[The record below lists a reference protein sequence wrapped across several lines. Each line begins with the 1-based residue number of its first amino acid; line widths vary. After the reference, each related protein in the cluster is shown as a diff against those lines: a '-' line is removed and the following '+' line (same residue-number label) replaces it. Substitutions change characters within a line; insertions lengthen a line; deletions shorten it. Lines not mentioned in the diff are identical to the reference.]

1 MRNDSNRRN
10 KGLDATVEIVAP
22 ENVAFEYRLAGPF
35 IRASA
40 FAVDSAIVGAEI
52 VAVLFAAAYCASRFG
67 GNDVAEEFAQAAFLL
82 NFCAVFWFWNAAF
95 EAFWRGRTLG
105 KAAFG
110 LRVLTTEGRP
120 IGRGQALL
128 RNVLRAADLALGP
141 FLAIL
146 FCANDRMARFG
157 DLAAGTVVVVEK
169 RSPKKTA
176 ALSPENRAA
185 LERIAAE
192 IPSDF
197 DVSDSLRKALAL
209 YVERRTE
216 ISPGRRAAIAA
227 PLAAALAQKG
237 ELSARRRSRF
247 LFARPLFANLRG
259 EKGRRL
265 TNGAA
270 ERNRGTEARR
280 NVASN
285 GERDGGNLCAAK
297 SASESRDDLTNGAL
311 STIIARTNGA
321 T

>member
-1 MRNDSNRRN
+1 MRNDSNRRK

-35 IRASA
+35 VRASA
-40 FAVDSAIVGAEI
+40 FAVDAAIIGAEI
-52 VAVLFAAAYCASRFG
+52 LASFFVAAYFATVFG
-67 GNDVAEEFAQAAFLL
+67 TGGFVEEALQAAFLL
-82 NFCAVFWFWNAAF
+82 NFCAVFWFWNAVF
-95 EAFWRGRTLG
+95 EAFGRGRTLG

-141 FLAIL
+141 FLAFL

-157 DLAAGTVVVVEK
+157 DLAAGTIVVVEK
-169 RSPKKTA
+169 RSSKKTA
-176 ALSPENRAA
+176 ALSTAEERAA

-216 ISPGRRAAIAA
+216 ISPSRRAALAA
-227 PLAAALAQKG
+227 PLAVALAQKAG
-237 ELSARRRSRF
+237 FSRPVDPDFF
-247 LFARPLFANLRG
+247 LRALFWRTFEG
-259 EKGRRL
+259 KQ
-265 TNGAA
+265 
-270 ERNRGTEARR
+270 
-280 NVASN
+280 
-285 GERDGGNLCAAK
+285 GGV
-297 SASESRDDLTNGAL
+297 
-311 STIIARTNGA
+311 
-321 T
+321 

>member
-1 MRNDSNRRN
+1 MRNDSNRR
-10 KGLDATVEIVAP
+10 KKELDATVEIVAP

-35 IRASA
+35 VRASA
-40 FAVDSAIVGAEI
+40 FAVDAAIIGAEI
-52 VAVLFAAAYCASRFG
+52 VAVLVASAYCVSLFG
-67 GNDVAEEFAQAAFLL
+67 SSDLAEEFGKAAFLL

-128 RNVLRAADLALGP
+128 RNVLRLADLALGP

-146 FCANDRMARFG
+146 LCANDRMARFG
-157 DLAAGTVVVVEK
+157 DLAAGTVVVVERRAAKK
-169 RSPKKTA
+169 RA
-176 ALSPENRAA
+176 AVATENRAA

-227 PLAAALAQKG
+227 PLAAALAQQ
-237 ELSARRRSRF
+237 ANFSRPVDPDFF
-247 LFARPLFANLRG
+247 LRALFLRTF
-259 EKGRRL
+259 E
-265 TNGAA
+265 
-270 ERNRGTEARR
+270 
-280 NVASN
+280 
-285 GERDGGNLCAAK
+285 GERRAN
-297 SASESRDDLTNGAL
+297 
-311 STIIARTNGA
+311 RTA
-321 T
+321 EER

>member
-1 MRNDSNRRN
+1 MRNDSNRRK

-35 IRASA
+35 VRASA
-40 FAVDSAIVGAEI
+40 FAVDAAIIGAEI
-52 VAVLFAAAYCASRFG
+52 VAVLTASAYFSTVFG
-67 GNDVAEEFAQAAFLL
+67 AGDLAEELAQTAFLL

-146 FCANDRMARFG
+146 LCANDRMARFG

-169 RSPKKTA
+169 RSPKKTT
-176 ALSPENRAA
+176 ALLTEHRAA

-209 YVERRTE
+209 YVERR
-216 ISPGRRAAIAA
+216 
-227 PLAAALAQKG
+227 
-237 ELSARRRSRF
+237 
-247 LFARPLFANLRG
+247 
-259 EKGRRL
+259 
-265 TNGAA
+265 
-270 ERNRGTEARR
+270 
-280 NVASN
+280 
-285 GERDGGNLCAAK
+285 AK
-297 SASESRDDLTNGAL
+297 IG
-311 STIIARTNGA
+311 
-321 T
+321 

>member
-1 MRNDSNRRN
+1 MRNDSNRRK

-35 IRASA
+35 VRASA
-40 FAVDSAIVGAEI
+40 FAVDAAIIGAEI
-52 VAVLFAAAYCASRFG
+52 LASFFVAAYFAAYFAKVFG
-67 GNDVAEEFAQAAFLL
+67 PGGLPEELAQTAFLL
-82 NFCAVFWFWNAAF
+82 NLCAVFWFWNAAF

-169 RSPKKTA
+169 RSPRKTA
-176 ALSPENRAA
+176 ALSTAENRDA

-192 IPSDF
+192 IPGDF

-216 ISPGRRAAIAA
+216 IAPSRRAAIAA
-227 PLAAALAQKG
+227 PLAVALAQK
-237 ELSARRRSRF
+237 ANFSRPVDPDFF
-247 LFARPLFANLRG
+247 LRALFLR
-259 EKGRRL
+259 
-265 TNGAA
+265 TFD
-270 ERNRGTEARR
+270 ERK
-280 NVASN
+280 
-285 GERDGGNLCAAK
+285 DG
-297 SASESRDDLTNGAL
+297 
-311 STIIARTNGA
+311 
-321 T
+321 

>member
-1 MRNDSNRRN
+1 MRNDSNRKN
-10 KGLDATVEIVAP
+10 KGLDSTVEIVAP

-40 FAVDSAIVGAEI
+40 FAVDAAVIGAEI
-52 VAVLFAAAYCASRFG
+52 VAVLFAASYCASVFG
-67 GNDVAEEFAQAAFLL
+67 TGGLAEELLQSAFLL
-82 NFCAVFWFWNAAF
+82 NFIAVFWFWNAAF

-141 FLAIL
+141 FLAVL
-146 FCANDRMARFG
+146 FCANERMARFG
-157 DLAAGTVVVVEK
+157 DLAAGTIVVVER

-176 ALSPENRAA
+176 AIAPENRAA

-197 DVSDSLRKALAL
+197 DVSDSLRRALAL

-216 ISPGRRAAIAA
+216 IAPSRRAAIAA
-227 PLAAALAQKG
+227 PLAVALAQK
-237 ELSARRRSRF
+237 ANFSRPVDPDFF
-247 LFARPLFANLRG
+247 LRALFLR
-259 EKGRRL
+259 
-265 TNGAA
+265 TFD
-270 ERNRGTEARR
+270 ERK
-280 NVASN
+280 
-285 GERDGGNLCAAK
+285 DG
-297 SASESRDDLTNGAL
+297 
-311 STIIARTNGA
+311 
-321 T
+321 

>member
-1 MRNDSNRRN
+1 MRNDSNRKN
-10 KGLDATVEIVAP
+10 KGLDSTVEIVAP

-40 FAVDSAIVGAEI
+40 FAVDAAIIGAEI
-52 VAVLFAAAYCASRFG
+52 VAVLFAAAYCASVFG
-67 GNDVAEEFAQAAFLL
+67 TGELAEELLQSAFLL
-82 NFCAVFWFWNAAF
+82 NFIAVFWFWNAAF

-146 FCANDRMARFG
+146 FCSNDRMARFG

-176 ALSPENRAA
+176 ALASEHRAA
-185 LERIAAE
+185 LERIAVE

-197 DVSDSLRKALAL
+197 DVSDSLRRALAL

-227 PLAAALAQKG
+227 PLAAALARK
-237 ELSARRRSRF
+237 ANFSRPVDPDFF
-247 LFARPLFANLRG
+247 LRALFWRMFD
-259 EKGRRL
+259 ERK
-265 TNGAA
+265 NG
-270 ERNRGTEARR
+270 
-280 NVASN
+280 
-285 GERDGGNLCAAK
+285 
-297 SASESRDDLTNGAL
+297 
-311 STIIARTNGA
+311 
-321 T
+321 

>member
-1 MRNDSNRRN
+1 MRNDLNRKN

-35 IRASA
+35 VRASA
-40 FAVDSAIVGAEI
+40 FAVDAAIIGAEI
-52 VAVLFAAAYCASRFG
+52 VAVLFATAYFSTVFG
-67 GNDVAEEFAQAAFLL
+67 SGDLAEELAQAAFLL

-169 RSPKKTA
+169 RSPKKTT
-176 ALSPENRAA
+176 ALAPEQRAA

-197 DVSDSLRKALAL
+197 DLSDSLRRALAL

-227 PLAAALAQKG
+227 PLASALAQK
-237 ELSARRRSRF
+237 AN
-247 LFARPLFANLRG
+247 FARPVDPDFFLRALFWRTFEG
-259 EKGRRL
+259 KG
-265 TNGAA
+265 
-270 ERNRGTEARR
+270 
-280 NVASN
+280 NV
-285 GERDGGNLCAAK
+285 
-297 SASESRDDLTNGAL
+297 
-311 STIIARTNGA
+311 
-321 T
+321 

>member
-1 MRNDSNRRN
+1 MRNEENRRK

-40 FAVDSAIVGAEI
+40 FALDSAIIVAEI
-52 VAVLFAAAYCASRFG
+52 VAFGFAAAYFVG
-67 GNDVAEEFAQAAFLL
+67 VFDVGDVVEEFAFAAFLL
-82 NFCAVFWFWNAAF
+82 NFIAVFWFWNAAF

-169 RSPKKTA
+169 RSPKKA
-176 ALSPENRAA
+176 AFFLPQERQT
-185 LERIAAE
+185 LEWIAAE

-197 DVSDSLRKALAL
+197 EFSDSLCKALAL
-209 YVERRTE
+209 YVERRRE
-216 ISPGRRAAIAA
+216 ISPARRAALAA
-227 PLAAALAQKG
+227 PFAVALAQKANFSRPVDPDFLLRAFFLRAFG
-237 ELSARRRSRF
+237 E
-247 LFARPLFANLRG
+247 
-259 EKGRRL
+259 
-265 TNGAA
+265 NG
-270 ERNRGTEARR
+270 
-280 NVASN
+280 NV
-285 GERDGGNLCAAK
+285 
-297 SASESRDDLTNGAL
+297 
-311 STIIARTNGA
+311 
-321 T
+321 

>member
-1 MRNDSNRRN
+1 MRSDSNRKN

-35 IRASA
+35 VRASA
-40 FAVDSAIVGAEI
+40 FAVDAAIIGAEI
-52 VAVLFAAAYCASRFG
+52 VAVLFATAYFSTVFG
-67 GNDVAEEFAQAAFLL
+67 SGDLAEELAQAAFLL

-141 FLAIL
+141 FLAIV

-157 DLAAGTVVVVEK
+157 DLAAGTVVVSERRTTKK
-169 RSPKKTA
+169 RSA
-176 ALSPENRAA
+176 FDDENRALIA
-185 LERIAAE
+185 RIAAE

-197 DVSDSLRKALAL
+197 ELSDSLRKALAL
-209 YVERRTE
+209 YVERRAE

-227 PLAAALAQKG
+227 PLAAALERKTNFP
-237 ELSARRRSRF
+237 RRIEPDVF
-247 LFARPLFANLRG
+247 LRAFYRRALD
-259 EKGRRL
+259 EKQSG
-265 TNGAA
+265 
-270 ERNRGTEARR
+270 
-280 NVASN
+280 
-285 GERDGGNLCAAK
+285 
-297 SASESRDDLTNGAL
+297 
-311 STIIARTNGA
+311 
-321 T
+321 

>member
-1 MRNDSNRRN
+1 MRNDSNRRK

-35 IRASA
+35 VRASA
-40 FAVDSAIVGAEI
+40 FAVDAAIIGAEI
-52 VAVLFAAAYCASRFG
+52 VAVLTASAYFSTVFG
-67 GNDVAEEFAQAAFLL
+67 AGDLAEELAQTAFLL

-146 FCANDRMARFG
+146 LCANDRMARFG

-169 RSPKKTA
+169 RSPKKTT
-176 ALSPENRAA
+176 ALLTEHRVA

-227 PLAAALAQKG
+227 PLAVALAQK
-237 ELSARRRSRF
+237 ANFSRPVDPDFF
-247 LFARPLFANLRG
+247 LRALFLRTF
-259 EKGRRL
+259 E
-265 TNGAA
+265 
-270 ERNRGTEARR
+270 
-280 NVASN
+280 
-285 GERDGGNLCAAK
+285 GER
-297 SASESRDDLTNGAL
+297 
-311 STIIARTNGA
+311 RTNRTA
-321 T
+321 EER

>member
-1 MRNDSNRRN
+1 MRNDSNRKN
-10 KGLDATVEIVAP
+10 KGLDSTVEIVAP

-40 FAVDSAIVGAEI
+40 FAVDAAIIGAEI
-52 VAVLFAAAYCASRFG
+52 VAVLAAAAYCASLFG

-95 EAFWRGRTLG
+95 EAFWRGRTIG

-169 RSPKKTA
+169 RSPKKTVPLA
-176 ALSPENRAA
+176 PVDRAA

-197 DVSDSLRKALAL
+197 DVPDSLRKALAL

-216 ISPGRRAAIAA
+216 ISPSRRAAIAA
-227 PLAAALAQKG
+227 PLAAALAQK
-237 ELSARRRSRF
+237 
-247 LFARPLFANLRG
+247 ANLARSVDPDVFLRALFLRTFE
-259 EKGRRL
+259 EKR
-265 TNGAA
+265 NG
-270 ERNRGTEARR
+270 
-280 NVASN
+280 
-285 GERDGGNLCAAK
+285 
-297 SASESRDDLTNGAL
+297 
-311 STIIARTNGA
+311 
-321 T
+321 